1 MKEEGCVEGWWR
13 GGGAGLFP
21 HDRGWNSQLHL
32 DTTAREMKN
41 RLAAL
46 AQESRAF
53 TLLIK
58 T

>member
-13 GGGAGLFP
+13 AGGGLFP
-21 HDRGWNSQLHL
+21 HGRGWNSRLHL
-32 DTTAREMKN
+32 DMTAREMKN
-41 RLAAL
+41 RLTAS